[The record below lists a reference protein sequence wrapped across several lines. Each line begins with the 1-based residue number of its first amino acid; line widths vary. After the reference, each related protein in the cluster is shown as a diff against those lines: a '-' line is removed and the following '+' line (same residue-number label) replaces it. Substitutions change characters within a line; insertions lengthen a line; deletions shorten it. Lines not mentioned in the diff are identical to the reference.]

1 MRNVTRSKRIVVTA
15 RVLAVAVLLPAS
27 AAAQA
32 SPDAALAE
40 ALFSEGRALLSA
52 GRPAEAC
59 PKLEKSH
66 RLDPGGGVLL
76 NLATCLEMEG
86 KTATAWV
93 TFKEALGWARREGRA
108 DRVELAE
115 AHLAGLEPRLARI
128 QLEVEDAADAP
139 VVLVA
144 GRAFPRE
151 GIGTAT
157 PVDPGPV
164 KIVARWSD
172 GATIERTIEAKPAVM
187 ELVRLARPVVPP
199 PPPPPRTDP
208 TFLRTGGVV
217 VAGLGLTSLAFGAVL
232 GVNAID
238 RASESDHECAGG
250 GCTPRGDQ
258 LESEASDLATAA
270 NVALGVGLGL
280 VAVGS
285 VMFVI
290 SRADEGAGAQVTAT
304 WRLP

>member
-1 MRNVTRSKRIVVTA
+1 MTLVAHSKRIVGAACLLALTA
-15 RVLAVAVLLPAS
+15 LLPAT
-27 AAAQA
+27 AAAQP

-40 ALFSEGRALLSA
+40 ALFTEGRALLAA
-52 GRPAEAC
+52 GKAAEAC
-59 PKLEKSH
+59 PKLAKSH

-93 TFKEALGWARREGRA
+93 TFREALGWARREGRA

-128 QLEVEDAADAP
+128 QLELPGPPAP
-139 VVLVA
+139 SEILVA
-144 GRAFPRE
+144 GRPFSRE

-164 KIVARWSD
+164 KIVARWPD
-172 GATIERTIEAKPAVM
+172 GATLERTIEARPAVV
-187 ELVRLARPVVPP
+187 ERVALERPVVPP
-199 PPPPPRTDP
+199 PPPPPPPDT
-208 TFLRTGGVV
+208 TLLRTSGVV
-217 VAGLGLTSLAFGAVL
+217 IGGLGLASLAFGAVL
-232 GVNAID
+232 GVNALD
-238 RASESDHECAGG
+238 RASESDRECAGG
-250 GCTPRGDQ
+250 ACSPRGDQ
-258 LESEASDLATAA
+258 LEGEASDLATAA
-270 NVALGVGLGL
+270 NVSLGVGVGL

-285 VMFVI
+285 VMFVL
-290 SRADEGAGAQVTAT
+290 SGVEEGAGTQVAAT